1 MRTGIIIAPPA
12 FFIMMKLC
20 DLKRGESALVLLVEG
35 EPALTE
41 RLRIL
46 GIHAG
51 ARVKVLKTSLFRRT
65 FLVSTG
71 TGKAALGKSV
81 AAGVEVCPIR

>member
-1 MRTGIIIAPPA
+1 MRTGIIIVPPA

-20 DLKRGESALVLLVEG
+20 ELKRGEGALVLSVNG
-35 EPALTE
+35 DPALSE

-51 ARVKVLKTSLFRRT
+51 ARVKVLRTSLFRKT

-71 TGKAALGKSV
+71 TGKAALGRSV
-81 AAGVEVCPIR
+81 AAGVNVCPIR